1 MIRIIYLVVALLIF
15 EISFV
20 SCQFDFGESTKGE
33 RQGELSPGAIAGV
46 TFGVVAIFAGLTVT
60 ILFCYYVRR
69 KQKQQL
75 RNSTIFLPPRNGK
88 TPI

>member
-1 MIRIIYLVVALLIF
+1 MIINT

-20 SCQFDFGESTKGE
+20 SCQFDFGERTRGE
-33 RQGELSPGAIAGV
+33 RRDELSPGAIAGV

-75 RNSTIFLPPRNGK
+75 RNSTIFLPPKSGK
-88 TPI
+88 TMI